1 MNKIP
6 LYDDII
12 EEKEN
17 RFLFSEDEI
26 TIHAVL

>member
-1 MNKIP
+1 MNKTP
-6 LYDDII
+6 LYDDIK
-12 EEKEN
+12 EKEN